1 MTPTHSWIV
10 SLGVRRPS
18 LSGPAALLGL
28 LGALAGCSPAG
39 TQPASAFPPDTS
51 ASERQ
56 YGSALTVGL
65 RVTTDPQSEDEP
77 RVHIAA
83 VVRDLDGVVE
93 THELGDYEGT
103 ATQQPPEGDE
113 LVRVRVHHAQGSTL
127 VVRITPDGHIE
138 VHHQPDVGSGT
149 TVRRIP
155 LRDDATVVASDPPV
169 EHTN

>member
-1 MTPTHSWIV
+1 MLQHPLV
-10 SLGVRRPS
+10 
-18 LSGPAALLGL
+18 
-28 LGALAGCSPAG
+28 LAG
-39 TQPASAFPPDTS
+39 
-51 ASERQ
+51 Q
-56 YGSALTVGL
+56 YGSPYTLKMRAVL
-65 RVTTDPQSEDEP
+65 RYRRLPFRWVLRDSRWDDLPDVPVRLIPVIVFPDVS
-77 RVHIAA
+77 AA
-83 VVRDLDGVVE
+83 AAQG
-93 THELGDYEGT
+93 YEMG
-103 ATQQPPEGDE
+103 GDE